1 MGDLVSDGTSFQCNL
16 CTGQLKISVIT
27 SSAQGD
33 SKKIAADTNFIF
45 PPPAG
50 AQCLL
55 IPNAPAPCA
64 PPKVSVLAHGQS
76 AVEVDGKQALGA
88 GCSLQCAK
96 GGMLSVASSAQSSA
110 QHDGAQAG
118 KKVALAAMV
127 AASPIFVPLSVQNEL
142 AQNQRSPSSTRA
154 PPPRESPPSAPR
166 AAPPTRGDPP
176 PPPPPPP
183 EDKGWHLPPKGGAT
197 INGRWYSEHALE
209 RMAPKTPE
217 MRAVLEQRAI
227 ERAQQK
233 GLKFQT
239 EEFAAWWKNNR
250 PDPRGIPPSVVE
262 SEIANPGTT
271 GIKVVLNDSGRVI
284 TVIPGGP

>member
-1 MGDLVSDGTSFQCNL
+1 MGDLVSDGTGFQCNL
-16 CTGQLKISVIT
+16 CTGQLKISVI
-27 SSAQGD
+27 SSSGEGD
-33 SKKIAADTNFIF
+33 SKKLAADTNFIF

-64 PPKVSVLAHGQS
+64 PPKVSVLAPGQS
-76 AVEVDGKQALGA
+76 AVEIDGKKALGA

-118 KKVALAAMV
+118 KKLALAALV
-127 AASPIFVPLSVQNEL
+127 ATSPIFVPLEAQQEL
-142 AQNQRSPSSTRA
+142 IHNNRTSRTTPPNPQRSSN
-154 PPPRESPPSAPR
+154 PPPRSEL
-166 AAPPTRGDPP
+166 PP

-183 EDKGWHLPPKGGAT
+183 EEKGWHLPPKGGAT

-227 ERAQQK
+227 EKAQKK

-239 EEFAAWWKNNR
+239 EEFATWWKNNR

-262 SEIANPGTT
+262 AEIANPGST
-271 GIKVVLNDSGRVI
+271 GIKVVLSDSGRVI